1 MLTIPTPTT
10 VRTVPEEATN
20 ERHYRKP
27 GAVGLLLDPDV
38 IKAHVIKELQ
48 AQYPDEDYDW
58 QKNVRVEPLLLLQS
72 PIGELAIIGS
82 EGVGDAVEEEL
93 GKVPAYVAVGWEY
106 RLFQLPHE
114 VIQSAITGEGA
125 DVAGHIRLFGDRLDN
140 NAYLWRRFVGID
152 RHF

>member
-10 VRTVPEEATN
+10 VRTVPAETTN

-27 GAVGLLLDPDV
+27 GAVGLLLDPTV
-38 IKAHVIKELQ
+38 ILGYVHSQLTEHECES
-48 AQYPDEDYDW
+48 PDDLS
-58 QKNVRVEPLLLLQS
+58 QCSSVRVEPLLLLQS

-93 GKVPAYVAVGWEY
+93 GKVPAYVAIGWSYQRVE
-106 RLFQLPHE
+106 LPHD
-114 VIQSAITGEGA
+114 VIQQAITGEGA
-125 DVAGHIRLFGDRLDN
+125 DVAGHIRLFGDRLDT

-152 RHF
+152 